1 MSTQPMNQNPQ
12 ANLELKI
19 RTMRM
24 VWVSMLFS
32 LAGLFVLT
40 IFQKRS
46 EDVTPNPT
54 LSLILLLAGASTTL
68 ISFLIRSR
76 LLSRAVDQQQVTL
89 VQQAYIVGWAVNEMT
104 ALLGVIDF
112 FVTGHRHYYI
122 LLIISALGLLLQFP
136 RREPVVNAAFKGS
149 GFIAGAI
156 LLLVSSPMVS
166 PQQKQEPAH
175 KLVEFHM
182 ALLKHGPKWT
192 ATESEE
198 TKRLHQAHVSYVLS
212 TLESGKAI
220 IAGPLTDGGEIDG
233 VYVFRAKSADE
244 AKAWAEA
251 DPSVASGFR
260 IAEMHPWW
268 SEDIFSKPSKPL
280 KLTKTYLA
288 FLTRGEKWTAEKT
301 PATEEIQKGHMAN
314 INRLAEMKK
323 LIAAGPFGDDGRL
336 RGIFVFRVES
346 LEEAKSLTAGD
357 PAVQA
362 GRLAMD
368 IHTWMVPDGIL
379 P

>member
-1 MSTQPMNQNPQ
+1 M
-12 ANLELKI
+12 K
-19 RTMRM
+19 
-24 VWVSMLFS
+24 S
-32 LAGLFVLT
+32 LYGFLACVVL
-40 IFQKRS
+40 
-46 EDVTPNPT
+46 
-54 LSLILLLAGASTTL
+54 
-68 ISFLIRSR
+68 
-76 LLSRAVDQQQVTL
+76 L
-89 VQQAYIVGWAVNEMT
+89 V
-104 ALLGVIDF
+104 
-112 FVTGHRHYYI
+112 
-122 LLIISALGLLLQFP
+122 
-136 RREPVVNAAFKGS
+136 
-149 GFIAGAI
+149 
-156 LLLVSSPMVS
+156 VSSPIVS
-166 PQQKQEPAH
+166 SQQKAEPAH

-192 ATESEE
+192 ATESDE
-198 TKRLHQAHVSYVLS
+198 TKRLHQEHMNYVMSL
-212 TLESGKAI
+212 LDSGKAI

-233 VYVFRAKSADE
+233 VFVFRAKSAEE

-280 KLTKTYLA
+280 KLTKMYLA
-288 FLTRGEKWTAEKT
+288 FLTRGEKWTPEKT

-323 LIAAGPFGDDGRL
+323 LIAAGPFGDNGRL
-336 RGIFVFRVES
+336 RGIFVFRVDS
-346 LEEAKSLTAGD
+346 LEEAKNLTATD

-368 IHTWMVPDGIL
+368 IHPWMIPEGVL